1 MQYGGFPEA
10 IQYTAKREYISSVY
24 QKILLGDI
32 ITRNGIRN
40 DYAIKIL
47 MKKLAESVKS
57 EISYTKLHGILKSI
71 GISVGKESI
80 IDYIQYA
87 KDAYLIFSVQN
98 YYARFA
104 EKESNPKYYFS
115 DNGLLNL
122 FLDDKKPS
130 LLENAVAVY
139 LTQNHPQDVFYLK
152 SPKTG
157 IDIDFYVPSA
167 RQVVQVAY
175 SIQGDAYE
183 REVGNLKKFA
193 ATTTET
199 HRYVIVTYEEEKVIN
214 DSDVKIEVVPLMKFL
229 LKC

>member
-1 MQYGGFPEA
+1 MLDVYFGNMDGVEVHAETPEEEQEAAFILNSALSGKTTFLGGCLCPSEA
-10 IQYTAKREYISSVY
+10 DSTVSKGFR
-24 QKILLGDI
+24 L
-32 ITRNGIRN
+32 
-40 DYAIKIL
+40 
-47 MKKLAESVKS
+47 
-57 EISYTKLHGILKSI
+57 
-71 GISVGKESI
+71 SI

-157 IDIDFYVPSA
+157 IDIDFYIPSA

-199 HRYVIVTYEEEKVIN
+199 HRYVIVTYEEEKIIN

>member
-1 MQYGGFPEA
+1 M
-10 IQYTAKREYISSVY
+10 
-24 QKILLGDI
+24 
-32 ITRNGIRN
+32 
-40 DYAIKIL
+40 
-47 MKKLAESVKS
+47 
-57 EISYTKLHGILKSI
+57 
-71 GISVGKESI
+71 
-80 IDYIQYA
+80 
-87 KDAYLIFSVQN
+87 
-98 YYARFA
+98 
-104 EKESNPKYYFS
+104 
-115 DNGLLNL
+115 LNL

-183 REVGNLKKFA
+183 REAGNLKKFA

-199 HRYVIVTYEEEKVIN
+199 HRYVIVTYEEEKIIN